1 VESAIKSAIQTER
14 VIVTDV
20 SGGCG
25 AKFEIVVVSKAFEGV
40 PLLERHRKV
49 NQALEDLLKQIHAI
63 TIKAWTPVQ
72 YEEKKKVPSH
82 KIAYT
87 GCGADSN

>member
-1 VESAIKSAIQTER
+1 MPADAFTIENTITGAIQTDH

-25 AKFEIVVVSKAFEGV
+25 AKFEIVVVSKEFEGL

-49 NQALEDLLKQIHAI
+49 NQALGNLMKQIHAI

-72 YEEKKKVPSH
+72 YEERK
-82 KIAYT
+82 AT
-87 GCGADSN
+87 LA

>member
-1 VESAIKSAIQTER
+1 MPVDAATVESTIRKGIQADP
-14 VIVTDV
+14 VIVADV

-25 AKFEIVVVSKAFEGV
+25 AKFEVVVVSQDFQGV

-49 NQALEDLLKQIHAI
+49 NQALEPIMNQIHAV

-72 YEEKKKVPSH
+72 YEEKKS
-82 KIAYT
+82 T
-87 GCGADSN
+87 LQQ